1 MSAAPIGF
9 VQCSMAWTG
18 QGWRPHDAG
27 GRRGDGVTEGIGRRG
42 MPARLATLR
51 RLLPYLRPYR
61 GRVALATVFLVL
73 AAGFVLG
80 IGQGVRQL
88 VDRGFAAGSAAAL
101 DRTTLLLLGVVAGF
115 AVTSASRYWLVSWLG
130 ERVAGDLRRE
140 VFDHVLRLSPAWFET
155 ARTGDI
161 LSRLTADV
169 TLLQSL
175 IGSAVSLGLRNLMT
189 GIGAFGMLLVTSPK
203 LAGVV
208 ALVLPLVLGPMLL
221 FGRWEKRLSRAAQ
234 ERIADLGDQAE
245 EALAGLRTV
254 QAFTAEPEQRA
265 RFAGRVEA
273 SVAAAMR
280 RIGSRSLFNLVVIL
294 LGFGAVVFGLWIGGR
309 DVIAGRMTAGELS
322 AFVLY
327 AVLLASAGASLSEVW
342 GEVQRAAGAAERVL
356 DLLAVRP
363 AITAP
368 AAPLPLPSPP
378 RGHIAFEAVTFAY
391 PARPDLPSLH
401 GVSFTVE
408 PGETVALVGPSGA
421 GKTTVLQLLLRFYDP
436 QAGRVTLDGTDIAR
450 VDPAALRARL
460 GLVPQD
466 PVIFSAD
473 AWENIRFGRPGAS
486 EAEVRAAARAAAAEG
501 FLDALPRGFGSFL
514 GSKGV
519 MLSGG
524 QRQRLAI
531 ARAIL
536 RDPAVLLLD
545 EATSALDAESE
556 QAVQQALAIAARGRT
571 TLVVAHRLATVR
583 RADRILVLDHG
594 RIVASGTH
602 AELVREGGLYARLAT
617 LQFGA
622 EA

>member
-1 MSAAPIGF
+1 
-9 VQCSMAWTG
+9 
-18 QGWRPHDAG
+18 
-27 GRRGDGVTEGIGRRG
+27 
-42 MPARLATLR
+42 MPARLAALR

-73 AAGFVLG
+73 GAGFVLG

-88 VDRGFAAGSAAAL
+88 VDRGFAAGNAAAL

-208 ALVLPLVLGPMLL
+208 ALVLPLVLGPMLI
-221 FGRWEKRLSRAAQ
+221 FGRREKRLSRAAQ

-309 DVIAGRMTAGELS
+309 DVIAGRTTAGELS

-363 AITAP
+363 QITAP
-368 AAPLPLPSPP
+368 AAPLPLPEPP
-378 RGHIAFEAVTFAY
+378 RGRIAFEAVTFAY

-401 GVSFTVE
+401 DVSFTVE

-436 QAGRVTLDGTDIAR
+436 QAGRVTLDGIDIAR

-594 RIVASGTH
+594 RVVASGTH
-602 AELVREGGLYARLAT
+602 AALVREGGLYARLAT

-622 EA
+622 EV